1 MIYPYFLRRKTVRRP
16 IFAAMTAVALA
27 CAAPAAT
34 AQQKIKIGFIST
46 FSGPQGVMGQF
57 MKESVELALDHLG
70 RKVGGLEVEMHYG
83 DDQVKPD
90 VGVQV
95 AEEMLKKHQVDF
107 VSGIIWSNVMMAVV
121 PVVTGANKIMVGSN
135 AGASPLAGS
144 QCNELYFSTSWNN
157 DQTPEAM
164 GKFLQDQGVN
174 DIYVMAPNYQAG
186 KDMVAGLKR
195 YYKGRIVEEIYT
207 KLGQQD
213 YQAEITQLRS
223 KNPKAVFAFYPGGMG
238 IQFLRQYDQAG
249 LRGKLPLY
257 TVYTVDEISI
267 PAVKDAAVGI
277 YETRYWSPDL
287 KNPANQKFV
296 TDYKKKYG
304 KLPVFYGAQSY
315 DSILLI
321 DSAVKATKG
330 DLKDTKALVA
340 AMRKANFQSLRGP
353 FQYNVNHHP
362 IQNFYLLKAEKTKAG
377 EIEMH
382 IQKTIFEKHKDSY
395 YQDCKMKW

>member
-1 MIYPYFLRRKTVRRP
+1 MKITIRSIVVAIATAA
-16 IFAAMTAVALA
+16 FAFS
-27 CAAPAAT
+27 APVS

-46 FSGPQGVMGQF
+46 FSGPQGVIGQY
-57 MKESVELALDHLG
+57 MKESVELAIEHLG
-70 RKVGGLEVEMHYG
+70 GKVGGLPVEMFYG
-83 DDQVKPD
+83 DDQLKPD

-121 PVVTGANKIMVGSN
+121 PVVNGAGKIMVGSN

-144 QCNELYFSTSWNN
+144 QCSEMYFSTSWNN

-164 GKFLQDQGVN
+164 GKVLQDAGVN
-174 DIYVMAPNYQAG
+174 DLYVMAPNYQAG

-195 YYKGRIVEEIYT
+195 YYKGRIVEEVYT

-277 YETRYWSPDL
+277 QETRYWSPDL
-287 KNPANQKFV
+287 KNKANARFV
-296 TDYKKKYG
+296 ADYKKKHG

-315 DSILLI
+315 DSIMLI

-330 DLKDTKALVA
+330 NLKDTKALVR
-340 AMRKANFQSLRGP
+340 AMRKANFPSLRGP

-362 IQNFYLLKAEKTKAG
+362 IQNFYLLNTVKLSSG
-377 EIEMH
+377 DIEMR
-382 IQKTIFEKHKDSY
+382 IQKTVFEKHKDSY

>member
-1 MIYPYFLRRKTVRRP
+1 VKTTIRNIV
-16 IFAAMTAVALA
+16 AAVATA
-27 CAAPAAT
+27 AFAFSAPAS

-46 FSGPQGVMGQF
+46 FSGPQGVMGQY
-57 MKESVELALDHLG
+57 MKESVELAIEHLG
-70 RKVGGLEVEMHYG
+70 GKMAGHPVEVVYG
-83 DDQVKPD
+83 DDQFKPD

-95 AEEMLKKHQVDF
+95 AEEMLKKDKVDF

-121 PVVTGANKIMVGSN
+121 PVVTGSGHIMVGTN
-135 AGASPLAGS
+135 AGASPLAGA
-144 QCNELYFSTSWNN
+144 QCNKLYFSTSWNN

-164 GKFLQDQGVN
+164 GKFLQDTGVN
-174 DIYVMAPNYQAG
+174 DLYVMAPNYQAG

-195 YYKGRIVEEIYT
+195 YYKGRIVEEVYT

-213 YQAEITQLRS
+213 YQAEISQLRA
-223 KNPKAVFAFYPGGMG
+223 KNPKAVFAFYPGGTG
-238 IQFLRQYDQAG
+238 IQFLKQYDQAG
-249 LRGKLPLY
+249 LRGQLPLY

-315 DSILLI
+315 DGMMLI
-321 DSAVKATKG
+321 DSAVRAVKG
-330 DLKDTKALVA
+330 NLKNVDGMVA
-340 AMRKANFQSLRGP
+340 AMEKANFKSLRGP
-353 FQYNVNHHP
+353 FTYNVNHHP
-362 IQNFYLLKAEKTKAG
+362 IQNFYLLKTEKLVG
-377 EIEMH
+377 GDIEMR
-382 IQKTIFEKHKDSY
+382 IQKTIFEKHKDAY
-395 YQDCKMKW
+395 FQDCKMK

>member
-1 MIYPYFLRRKTVRRP
+1 MRNPVHAVL
-16 IFAAMTAVALA
+16 AAAVAAGLA
-27 CAAPAAT
+27 FATPAS
-34 AQQKIKIGFIST
+34 AQQKLKIGFITT
-46 FSGPQGVMGQF
+46 FSGPQGVMGQY
-57 MKESVELALDHLG
+57 MKDSVELALDHLG
-70 RKVGGLEVEMHYG
+70 RRIAGMEVEMVYG
-83 DDQVKPD
+83 DDQLKPD

-95 AEEMLKKHQVDF
+95 VEQMLKKDQVDF
-107 VSGIIWSNVMMAVV
+107 VSGIIWSNVMLAVV
-121 PVVTGANKIMVGSN
+121 PVVTGAGKIMVGSN

-144 QCNELYFSTSWNN
+144 QCNELYFTTSWNN

-164 GKFLQDQGVN
+164 GKFMQEQGIN
-174 DIYVMAPNYQAG
+174 DVYVLAPNYQAG
-186 KDMVAGLKR
+186 KDMVAGFKR

-213 YQAEITQLRS
+213 YQAEITQMRS

-249 LRGKLPLY
+249 LRGSLPLY

-287 KNPANQKFV
+287 KNPANNRFV
-296 TDYKKKYG
+296 ADYKKKYG

-315 DSILLI
+315 DSIMLI
-321 DSAVKATKG
+321 DSAVRATKG
-330 DLKDTKALVA
+330 NVKDNKALVT
-340 AMRKANFQSLRGP
+340 AMRKATFNSLRGP
-353 FQYNVNHHP
+353 FTYNVNHHP
-362 IQNFYLLKAEKTKAG
+362 IQNFYLLRTEKLANG
-377 EIEMH
+377 EIEMR
-382 IQKTIFEKHKDSY
+382 IQRTVFEKYKDSY

>member
-1 MIYPYFLRRKTVRRP
+1 LRSLVAAVSVAA
-16 IFAAMTAVALA
+16 FAFS
-27 CAAPAAT
+27 APVS

-46 FSGPQGVMGQF
+46 FSGPQGVMGQY
-57 MKESVELALDHLG
+57 MKESVELAIEHLG
-70 RKVGGLEVEMHYG
+70 GKVGGLPVEMFYG
-83 DDQVKPD
+83 DDQLKPD

-95 AEEMLKKHQVDF
+95 AEEMLKKNQVDF

-121 PVVTGANKIMVGSN
+121 PVVTGANKIMVGTN
-135 AGASPLAGS
+135 AGASPLAGKD
-144 QCNELYFSTSWNN
+144 CNRLYFSTSWNN

-164 GKFLQDQGVN
+164 GKFLTDQGVN
-174 DIYVMAPNYQAG
+174 DLYVMAPNYQAG

-195 YYKGRIVEEIYT
+195 YYKGRIVEEVYT

-213 YQAEITQLRS
+213 YQAEISQLRA

-238 IQFLRQYDQAG
+238 IQFIKQYDQSG
-249 LRGKLPLY
+249 LRGQLPLY

-287 KNPANQKFV
+287 KNPANQQFV
-296 TDYKKKYG
+296 ADYKKKYG

-315 DSILLI
+315 DGIMLM
-321 DSAVKATKG
+321 DSAVRAVKG
-330 DLKDTKALVA
+330 NLKDIDGMVKA
-340 AMRKANFQSLRGP
+340 MEKADFRSLRGP
-353 FQYNVNHHP
+353 FTYNVNHHP
-362 IQNFYLLKAEKTKAG
+362 IQNFYLLKTEKLASG
-377 EIEMH
+377 DIEMR

-395 YQDCKMKW
+395 FQDCKMK

>member
-1 MIYPYFLRRKTVRRP
+1 MRKP
-16 IFAAMTAVALA
+16 ILAALA
-27 CAAPAAT
+27 AALAFAMPAQ

-46 FSGPQGVMGQF
+46 FSGPQGVMGQY

-107 VSGIIWSNVMMAVV
+107 VSGIIWSNVMMAVM
-121 PVVTGANKIMVGSN
+121 PVVTGAGKIMVGSN

-195 YYKGRIVEEIYT
+195 YYKGRIVEETYT

-223 KNPKAVFAFYPGGMG
+223 KNPKAVFVFYPGGMG

-249 LRGKLPLY
+249 LHGKLPLY
-257 TVYTVDEISI
+257 SVYTVDEISI
-267 PAVKDAAVGI
+267 PAVKDAALGVK
-277 YETRYWSPDL
+277 EARFWSPDL
-287 KNPANQKFV
+287 KNAASEKYV
-296 TDYKKKYG
+296 ADYKKKYG

-315 DSILLI
+315 DAIMLI
-321 DSAVKATKG
+321 DSAVRGTKG
-330 DLKDTKALVA
+330 NLKDTQALVKE
-340 AMRKANFQSLRGP
+340 MRKANFNSVRGK
-353 FQYNVNHHP
+353 FEFNTNHHP
-362 IQNFYLLKAEKTKAG
+362 I
-377 EIEMH
+377 
-382 IQKTIFEKHKDSY
+382 
-395 YQDCKMKW
+395 

>member
-1 MIYPYFLRRKTVRRP
+1 VKTTIRNIV
-16 IFAAMTAVALA
+16 AAVATA
-27 CAAPAAT
+27 AFAFSAPAS

-46 FSGPQGVMGQF
+46 FSGPQGVMGQY
-57 MKESVELALDHLG
+57 MKESVELAIEHLG
-70 RKVGGLEVEMHYG
+70 GKMAGHPVEVVYG
-83 DDQVKPD
+83 DDQFKPD

-95 AEEMLKKHQVDF
+95 AEEMLKKDKVDF

-121 PVVTGANKIMVGSN
+121 PVVTGSGHIMVGTN
-135 AGASPLAGS
+135 AGASPLAGA
-144 QCNELYFSTSWNN
+144 QCNKLYFSTSWNN

-164 GKFLQDQGVN
+164 GKFLQDTGVN
-174 DIYVMAPNYQAG
+174 DLYVMAPNYQAG

-195 YYKGRIVEEIYT
+195 YYKGRIVEEVYT

-213 YQAEITQLRS
+213 YQAEISQLRA

-238 IQFLRQYDQAG
+238 IQFLKQYDQAG
-249 LRGKLPLY
+249 LRGQLPLY

-315 DSILLI
+315 DGMMLI
-321 DSAVKATKG
+321 DSAVRAVKG
-330 DLKDTKALVA
+330 NLKNVDGMVA
-340 AMRKANFQSLRGP
+340 AMEKANFKSLRGP
-353 FQYNVNHHP
+353 FTYNVNHHP
-362 IQNFYLLKAEKTKAG
+362 IQNFYLLKTEKLVG
-377 EIEMH
+377 GDIEMR
-382 IQKTIFEKHKDSY
+382 IQKTIFEKHKDAY
-395 YQDCKMKW
+395 FQDCKMK